1 MAKRAGVNK
10 AARAAALACG
20 GLCGL
25 LTAAQVSALGL
36 GDMDLQSF
44 LNEPLRAE
52 VELLDLRDVNAE
64 DVRIR
69 LASREDF
76 ARRGIDRSYF
86 LTSIQ
91 FEIDVDDA
99 SGRGVIRLT
108 TEDPVLEPYIDLVV
122 EARWPTGRLLREY
135 TVLVDPPT
143 FRKETVTVSAADAVD
158 RAEPET
164 APSRDSGGME
174 GAAATSRQESVS
186 SGDTVRRLES
196 DLPAGEMP
204 ARPFSAATADQPR
217 AGSRYMVKRDET
229 LWEIA
234 SDARP
239 SGVPVQQAM
248 LDIQRLNPEA
258 FIDNNINRIKAGY
271 IIYLPDAGDIS
282 SDDLAE
288 ALEEVRQQNQ
298 DFAAGRPTP
307 GVTAAATLRV
317 SAAPSPTPTAA
328 AAAESG
334 SASSA
339 RRSSDGSSDR
349 ASDRSG
355 AMADSGA
362 GRDSMPAGMGDAP
375 AAADSMTDGMGAGD
389 SGASAELAAQVNRMT
404 ERLDTLEEIVALK
417 DEQIAALQQSLREAR
432 EAAAAPAAAAPA
444 ASAPAA
450 PAPAAQRPAAPA
462 ARPAASS
469 ELPWLPIGG
478 GVAVILA
485 LLALFLVR
493 RRNKDVP
500 GSELPQRGRADDDV
514 FAGVKLKKE
523 ALADDQTASEAIAAN
538 AANAVDAAEGG
549 EVELS
554 LADPDAG
561 MEPLQTAGGSRGYG
575 ERKHDDYIDE
585 GAAGD
590 ALAEADIY
598 IAYGRYLQ
606 AIELLDTAI
615 EEEPD
620 NSAYRLKLIELYVDM
635 GEDDNAVAQLDM
647 LRAGGDSRWNPRM
660 TRARL

>member
-1 MAKRAGVNK
+1 
-10 AARAAALACG
+10 
-20 GLCGL
+20 
-25 LTAAQVSALGL
+25 
-36 GDMDLQSF
+36 
-44 LNEPLRAE
+44 
-52 VELLDLRDVNAE
+52 
-64 DVRIR
+64 
-69 LASREDF
+69 
-76 ARRGIDRSYF
+76 
-86 LTSIQ
+86 
-91 FEIDVDDA
+91 
-99 SGRGVIRLT
+99 
-108 TEDPVLEPYIDLVV
+108 
-122 EARWPTGRLLREY
+122 
-135 TVLVDPPT
+135 
-143 FRKETVTVSAADAVD
+143 
-158 RAEPET
+158 
-164 APSRDSGGME
+164 
-174 GAAATSRQESVS
+174 
-186 SGDTVRRLES
+186 
-196 DLPAGEMP
+196 
-204 ARPFSAATADQPR
+204 
-217 AGSRYMVKRDET
+217 
-229 LWEIA
+229 
-234 SDARP
+234 
-239 SGVPVQQAM
+239 
-248 LDIQRLNPEA
+248 
-258 FIDNNINRIKAGY
+258 
-271 IIYLPDAGDIS
+271 
-282 SDDLAE
+282 
-288 ALEEVRQQNQ
+288 
-298 DFAAGRPTP
+298 
-307 GVTAAATLRV
+307 
-317 SAAPSPTPTAA
+317 
-328 AAAESG
+328 
-334 SASSA
+334 
-339 RRSSDGSSDR
+339 
-349 ASDRSG
+349 
-355 AMADSGA
+355 MADSGA

-478 GVAVILA
+478 GVAVILG

-561 MEPLQTAGGSRGYG
+561 MEPLETAGGSRGYG

-647 LRAGGDSRWNPRM
+647 LRAGGDREAILRGEALVGGTAAPSSAPSAPPPAPAPDPLDPMEMDTLPEVEAGPDADPAPRM
-660 TRARL
+660 PEPEPESELDLEAAPVADDVAEELPLDLEPGSEEVVAAAPPVADDEDLDAPADMEFDELQIEEDSSDGEEQLDLMADDDDGEEELDLSDALAAMEAVEARHADSESDSDDGGDSSGDEFLTADDADQMATKLDLARAYLDMGDGDGARGILEEVISAGTAEQQQEARELLSRVD